1 MKRSFFVIIIHLFIL
16 SSIARP
22 AFCGDVQTALINIDS
37 TVTNK
42 IKVYTPASPALTL
55 SDCYELTL
63 RQSEIIAIDAE
74 LIRITEARLLEAMSI
89 MMPYISFQSMDRQ
102 EAIPNDAGKTLS
114 SLKPTKFSE
123 RNFQVTQTLFNGFK
137 AIAATKGSTFEKKQR
152 TDEKLRAEQLLLV
165 DVSNAF
171 YLLREKREDLKAL
184 LKIRAALINRVTE
197 LRARENLGRSRP
209 SEVVNAK
216 AQLYTVEADLKVV
229 RSQEDLSR
237 QLLEFL
243 VGRSVGE
250 ISDTYQMP
258 AYILPEDY
266 YVSKFLQRPDIRAA
280 EYAWQVSEKELNI
293 VNSDFLPT
301 VSWTGNWYTQRTGFD
316 KGTDWDIT
324 LNVSVPIFDGT
335 EIIGRSKEYKL
346 KAHERELEYIRL
358 KRKAPYDIKDAYVRF
373 KTALDVHE
381 NLRKAYA
388 TAKLNYYLQR
398 KDYNRSLVN
407 NLDVL
412 ASIQTLQ
419 NAERNY
425 IHAIYEAKRLYW
437 ELRVSTGESISEAL
451 DDTI

>member
-1 MKRSFFVIIIHLFIL
+1 MLFI
-16 SSIARP
+16 SGIASKQ
-22 AFCGDVQTALINIDS
+22 AFCSDVQTALINIDS

-42 IKVYTPASPALTL
+42 IKIFNPSGPALTL
-55 SDCYELTL
+55 SDCYELAL
-63 RQSEIIAIDAE
+63 RQSEIIAMDIE

-89 MMPYISFQSMDRQ
+89 VMPYISFQSVDQQ
-102 EAIPNDAGKTLS
+102 EAMPNDSGTSLS
-114 SLKPTKFSE
+114 TLKPTKSST
-123 RNFQVTQTLFNGFK
+123 RNFNIQQTLFNGFK
-137 AIAATKGSTFEKKQR
+137 AIAAMKGSTLEKKQR
-152 TDEKLRAEQLLLV
+152 TDEKLRAEQSLLV

-171 YLLREKREDLKAL
+171 YLLREKREDLIAL
-184 LKIRAALINRVTE
+184 LKIKTALINRVTE

-216 AQLYTVEADLKVV
+216 AQLYAVEANLKVV
-229 RSQEDLSR
+229 KSQEALAR

-243 VGRSVGE
+243 VGRQVNE

-258 AYILPEDY
+258 AYIMPEDY

-280 EYAWQVSEKELNI
+280 EYAWQVSERELD
-293 VNSDFLPT
+293 VVKSDFLPT
-301 VSWTGNWYTQRTGFD
+301 VSWSGNWYTQRTGFS
-316 KGTDWDIT
+316 KGTDWDVK

-335 EIIGRSKEYKL
+335 EILGRSKEFKL
-346 KAHERELEYIRL
+346 KAHEKELEYIRL

-419 NAERNY
+419 DAERNY

-437 ELRVSTGESISEAL
+437 ELRVSTGESIKEVL
-451 DDTI
+451 DDAV